1 MEVDQLVKEVEADLA
16 PNYKSEFVQ
25 EVPVVRQQSE
35 QFSAQAIT
43 PEEVPDDYI
52 QPNIQQ

>member
-1 MEVDQLVKEVEADLA
+1 MEADLA

-35 QFSAQAIT
+35 QFPAQAIT
-43 PEEVPDDYI
+43 PEEDPDDYI
-52 QPNIQQ
+52 QPNIQQYRLM

>member
-16 PNYKSEFVQ
+16 PNYRSEFVQ

-43 PEEVPDDYI
+43 PEEVHDDYI